1 MKNNDKRNILL
12 LIKQL
17 YKHDKYIY
25 NKNYEKKKKKKSK
38 ALSTDPYIKTETN
51 LSIPFQIGSERECQH
66 HRMYV
71 NN

>member
-1 MKNNDKRNILL
+1 LL
-12 LIKQL
+12 LIKQQ

-25 NKNYEKKKKKKSK
+25 KKKLPQKKKKNSK
-38 ALSTDPYIKTETN
+38 ALSTDPYKKTETN

-71 NN
+71 NNWAYQTI

>member
-1 MKNNDKRNILL
+1 MTNIYT
-12 LIKQL
+12 IK
-17 YKHDKYIY
+17 IT
-25 NKNYEKKKKKKSK
+25 KKKKKSK

>member
-1 MKNNDKRNILL
+1 MTNIYT
-12 LIKQL
+12 IKIT
-17 YKHDKYIY
+17 K
-25 NKNYEKKKKKKSK
+25 KKKKKKSK

>member
-1 MKNNDKRNILL
+1 MTNIYT
-12 LIKQL
+12 K
-17 YKHDKYIY
+17 
-25 NKNYEKKKKKKSK
+25 KNYPIKKKNSK
-38 ALSTDPYIKTETN
+38 ALSTDPYKKTETN